1 MADKIVTDFLNT
13 VKSKSRKAMDWFR
26 SIVGKTRSAAFPAAT
41 GRKEIMG
48 DRNIGIT
55 RDPEIGKMYLF
66 QYEAKF
72 KEILPYWDKWP
83 LIFPF
88 DHARGGFYGINLH
101 YLPVGARI
109 ELMTALMKA
118 QGEANRPLDKDYNLK
133 LSYNI
138 IKGFKPAKR
147 CIKRYLR
154 THLVTSLYGITGED
168 WSYAAAL
175 PLQKFEGPQP
185 W

>member
-1 MADKIVTDFLNT
+1 MHVAHKL
-13 VKSKSRKAMDWFR
+13 SS
-26 SIVGKTRSAAFPAAT
+26 SAF
-41 GRKEIMG
+41 
-48 DRNIGIT
+48 DC
-55 RDPEIGKMYLF
+55 LF
-66 QYEAKF
+66 
-72 KEILPYWDKWP
+72 
-83 LIFPF
+83 
-88 DHARGGFYGINLH
+88 N
-101 YLPVGARI
+101 
-109 ELMTALMKA
+109 
-118 QGEANRPLDKDYNLK
+118 KDYNLT

-138 IKGFKPAKR
+138 IKGFKPAKK